1 MKPILTLIAAPLI
14 ALAAIPAMLPA
25 QPAPAPQPAAHQR
38 VLPLQGGRN
47 FRDMGGYATTDGHHV
62 RWRLLFRS
70 GAMSRLTPADYAYL
84 DTLGITFV
92 CDLRTARERAA
103 EPTVW
108 GGAQKPDYW
117 TSDTLGAG
125 GDLGQLSRLIAPDAH
140 ATGAQVRATMISL
153 YRTLPDT
160 HRDAYRAIFRHLVD
174 GQLPVAFNCTAGKDR
189 TGVGAA
195 LILAALGVPRAT
207 IVQDYALS
215 DKIVDFRKELAG
227 QPNSFLAKMPA
238 DVLDPL
244 LRSDPAYIEA
254 MLDAVNMR
262 YGSVDGYLRTEIG
275 LTGADI
281 ARMRANLLE

>member
-1 MKPILTLIAAPLI
+1 VKRSIALIATAALG
-14 ALAAIPAMLPA
+14 LAALPPALPA
-25 QPAPAPQPAAHQR
+25 RTATAVQAAPQR
-38 VLPLQGGRN
+38 ELPLQGGRN
-47 FRDMGGYATTDGHHV
+47 FRDLGGYRTRDGHHV

-70 GAMSRLTPADYAYL
+70 GAMSKLTIADYAYL
-84 DTLGITFV
+84 DTLGISFV
-92 CDLRTARERAA
+92 CDLRTARERTA

-108 GGAQKPDYW
+108 GGAHKPDYW
-117 TSDTLGAG
+117 TSDTLATG
-125 GDLGQLSRLIAPDAH
+125 GDLARLLAPDSQ
-140 ATGAQVRATMISL
+140 ATGAQIRAMMISL

-174 GQLPVAFNCTAGKDR
+174 GQLPVVFNCTAGKDR
-189 TGVGAA
+189 TGVAAA

-227 QPNSFLAKMPA
+227 QPNSPFAKMP
-238 DVLDPL
+238 DEILTPL
-244 LRSDPAYIEA
+244 LRSDPAYIDA
-254 MLDAVNMR
+254 MLDAVNAR

-281 ARMRANLLE
+281 ARMRTNLLE